1 MHSLYRQVTLSPV
14 LLYGCN
20 EPCWRLN
27 LSGLKGRVLSSVSP
41 WPASLL
47 CKLKC
52 RRSWLAVAL
61 SFARDEQLFGD

>member
-27 LSGLKGRVLSSVSP
+27 LSGLKGRV
-41 WPASLL
+41 
-47 CKLKC
+47 
-52 RRSWLAVAL
+52 
-61 SFARDEQLFGD
+61 